1 MKIIWYSFYPADY
14 ARDTSHLSMIE
25 HGAYRALM
33 DHYYITG
40 KPLPASALH
49 LHRVCRAFAS
59 DEQDALN
66 SVLHQFFT
74 LTDEGWKHGR
84 IEAELAKTG
93 DISAKRRLAA
103 TLRHKGK
110 NENLNIDAN
119 AGANAGASALQMDT
133 HTHTQS
139 HTQSHTQEQIQ
150 KEKKEEKE
158 KKEKPQAASA
168 PRSSVSKP
176 DDVSDQTWTDWIAHR
191 KAKKATVTETVLK
204 SIQAEADKAGMNLE
218 AALETMC
225 ARGWSGFKAEW
236 VQTAGVVKSKA
247 NEKVFD
253 DFSGDSNVIE
263 FDADTGEWK

>member
-133 HTHTQS
+133 HTHTHS
-139 HTQSHTQEQIQ
+139 QSHTQEQIQ
-150 KEKKEEKE
+150 KKEKEKE

-168 PRSSVSKP
+168 TRSIVSKP
-176 DDVSDQTWTDWIAHR
+176 DDVSDQTWTDWVAHR

-204 SIQAEADKAGMNLE
+204 SIQTEADKAGMNLE

-236 VQTAGVVKSKA
+236 VQPAGAVKSKA

-253 DFSGDSNVIE
+253 EFSGDSNVIE